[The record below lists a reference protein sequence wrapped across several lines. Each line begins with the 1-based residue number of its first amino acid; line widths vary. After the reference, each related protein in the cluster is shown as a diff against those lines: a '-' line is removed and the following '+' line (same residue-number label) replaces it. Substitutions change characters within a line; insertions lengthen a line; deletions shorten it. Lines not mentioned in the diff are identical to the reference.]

1 MFEPVKGNVLR
12 LTCFICEENSIWKV
26 GGVEKCKVLPHPK
39 SSLHIW
45 IWQLS
50 YFSKWDAKFSSHCN
64 LETQLEKQ
72 FQSLSHDDHHHMFV
86 CLSLNFM
93 EPFPR
98 VLIIKQ
104 FSTWLKF
111 IIFFK
116 VPNWH
121 ANNFRCK
128 KILLKNF
135 LGFLGL
141 SKNCILF

>member
-1 MFEPVKGNVLR
+1 MFMTSWALLYTFAQKKSNLKCMSIKYWRFFVWTCQRKCFTLDLFYMWRKFHLKGR
-12 LTCFICEENSIWKV
+12 RCW
-26 GGVEKCKVLPHPK
+26 KCKVLPHPK

-86 CLSLNFM
+86 SLSLNFM

-111 IIFFK
+111 IIFL
-116 VPNWH
+116 
-121 ANNFRCK
+121 R
-128 KILLKNF
+128 
-135 LGFLGL
+135 
-141 SKNCILF
+141 